1 MAQSTDVHP
10 STTPAAQQFA
20 SFLLDILGPLPED
33 ARGLRGRVAAGES
46 RMLVDGE
53 LVESSSGVR
62 FPNVDPATGE
72 VVGEVSDGTAEDLD
86 RAIGAARRAQ
96 DEGRWS
102 SDGAFRRHCLDQFVE
117 AMSRNLDELRLAMV
131 TELGC
136 PVRLATGVQVDPVV
150 EKVQFMA
157 GLADGWQEAVELPD
171 VAAGP
176 MRTVRQILRTPIGVV
191 GAITPWNIPLDIA
204 LAKVTGALAAGNSV
218 VLKPAPDTPWTTAV
232 VGRLVAEETDIPA
245 GVLNIVQSSDHSL
258 GARLTA
264 DPRVDAIS
272 FTGST
277 ATGRKVMA
285 AAAEGLKRVHLELGG
300 KSPSV
305 VLDDANLEQVVPL
318 AAALGCFNAGQS
330 CILPSRLLV
339 PAARLDECLELAAFG
354 MSAVPVGDP
363 FDENVFMGPL
373 VSAAHRDRVLA
384 ALAAGLAE
392 GGRVVVG
399 GGPHPDFERGFY
411 VQPTLVADAPEQG
424 SLVQEET
431 FGPIVVVQAYQDL
444 DDAVRL
450 ANGTPFGLAGY
461 VWSEDEDR
469 ARSVGGRIRAGM
481 IGINGGQFTGG
492 DMPFGGV
499 GASGLGREW
508 GVAGLEEFLELKTV
522 AAARFS

>member
-1 MAQSTDVHP
+1 MG
-10 STTPAAQQFA
+10 AA
-20 SFLLDILGPLPED
+20 
-33 ARGLRGRVAAGES
+33 GLRGQAARGES
-46 RMLVDGE
+46 RMLIDGE

-62 FPNVDPATGE
+62 FRNVNPATEE
-72 VVGEVSDGTAEDLD
+72 VVGEVADGTAEELD
-86 RAIGAARRAQ
+86 RAIAAARRAQ
-96 DEGRWS
+96 DES
-102 SDGAFRRHCLDQFVE
+102 SWARDGAFRRHCMEQFVD
-117 AMSRNLDELRLAMV
+117 AMARNLDELRLAMV

-150 EKVQFMA
+150 DKVRFMA
-157 GLADGWQEAVELPD
+157 GLADGWQEATELPE
-171 VAAGP
+171 VSAGP
-176 MRTVRQILRTPIGVV
+176 MRTLRQIQRTPIGVV

-204 LAKVTGALAAGNSV
+204 LAKVTGALAAGNTL
-218 VLKPAPDTPWTTAV
+218 VLKPAPDTPWTTALI
-232 VGRLVAEETDIPA
+232 GRLFAEETDIPA
-245 GVLNIVQSSDHSL
+245 GVLNVVHSSDHAL

-339 PAARLDECLELAAFG
+339 PVGRLNECLELAAFG
-354 MSAVPVGDP
+354 MSSVPVGDP

-373 VSAAHRDRVLA
+373 VSVAHRDRVLA
-384 ALAAGLAE
+384 ALASGLAE

-399 GGPHPDFERGFY
+399 GGVHPDFDRGYY
-411 VQPTLVADAPEQG
+411 VQPTLVADAPEHG
-424 SLVQEET
+424 SLIQEET
-431 FGPIVVVQAYQDL
+431 FGPIVVVQAYEDL
-444 DDAVRL
+444 DDAVRV

-469 ARSVGGRIRAGM
+469 ARDVAGRIRAGM

-508 GVAGLEEFLELKTV
+508 GVAGLDEFLEIKTI

>member
-1 MAQSTDVHP
+1 MTQSTEASRAASSDQF
-10 STTPAAQQFA
+10 PAQ
-20 SFLLDILGPLPED
+20 LLDLLGPLPAD
-33 ARGLRGRVAAGES
+33 AAGIRGRVARGES
-46 RMLVDGE
+46 RMLIDGE
-53 LVESSSGVR
+53 LVESSTGAT
-62 FPNVDPATGE
+62 FPNVNPATEE
-72 VVGEVSDGTAEDLD
+72 VVGQVADGTAEDLD
-86 RAIGAARRAQ
+86 RAIAAARRAQ
-96 DEGRWS
+96 DEGSWAR
-102 SDGAFRRHCLDQFVE
+102 DGALRKHCLDQFVD

-150 EKVQFMA
+150 DKVRFMA
-157 GLADGWQEAVELPD
+157 GLADGWQQATELPE

-176 MRTVRQILRTPIGVV
+176 MRTLRQILRTPIGVV

-218 VLKPAPDTPWTTAV
+218 VLKPAPDTPWTTALI
-232 VGRLVAEETDIPA
+232 GRMVAEETEIPD
-245 GVLNIVQSSDHSL
+245 GVLNVVHSSDHSL

-285 AAAEGLKRVHLELGG
+285 AAADQLKRVHLELGG

-354 MSAVPVGDP
+354 MSSVPVGDP
-363 FDENVFMGPL
+363 LDESAFMGPL

-384 ALAAGLAE
+384 ALASGLE
-392 GGRVVVG
+392 QGGRVVVG
-399 GGPHPDFERGFY
+399 GGMHPHFERGFY
-411 VQPTLVADAPEQG
+411 VQPTLVADAPEHG
-424 SLVQEET
+424 PLVQEET
-431 FGPIVVVQAYQDL
+431 FGPIVVVQGYEDL
-444 DDAVRL
+444 EDAIRI

-461 VWSEDEDR
+461 IWSEDEDR
-469 ARSVGGRIRAGM
+469 ARGVAGRIRAGM

-499 GASGLGREW
+499 GHSGLGREW
-508 GVAGLEEFLELKTV
+508 GIAGLEEFLELKTV

>member
-1 MAQSTDVHP
+1 MTQTADTRS
-10 STTPAAQQFA
+10 TPAAEEFA
-20 SFLLDILGPLPED
+20 GFLLDILGPLPQD
-33 ARGLRGRVAAGES
+33 ARGLRDRPARGES
-46 RMLVDGE
+46 RMLIDGE
-53 LVESSSGVR
+53 LVESSSGR
-62 FPNVDPATGE
+62 GLQNIAPATEEVLGE
-72 VVGEVSDGTAEDLD
+72 VADGTAADLD
-86 RAIGAARRAQ
+86 RAVGSARRAQ
-96 DEGRWS
+96 DAGEWTR
-102 SDGAFRRHCLDQFVE
+102 DGAFRRHCLEQFAD
-117 AMSRNLDELRLAMV
+117 AMTRNIDELRLAMV

-150 EKVQFMA
+150 EKVRFMA
-157 GLADGWQEAVELPD
+157 GLADGWQDATELPE

-218 VLKPAPDTPWTTAV
+218 VLKPAPDTPWTTAL

-245 GVLNIVQSSDHSL
+245 GVLNVVHSSDHSL
-258 GARLTA
+258 GAQLTA

-285 AAAEGLKRVHLELGG
+285 AAADGLKRVHLELGG

-339 PAARLDECLELAAFG
+339 PAARLEECLELAAFG
-354 MSAVPVGDP
+354 MSSVPVGDP
-363 FDENVFMGPL
+363 FDEDMFMGPL
-373 VSAAHRDRVLA
+373 ISATHRDRVLA
-384 ALAAGLAE
+384 ALASGLE
-392 GGRVVVG
+392 QGGRVVVG
-399 GGPHPDFERGFY
+399 GGVHPDFDRGFY
-411 VQPTLVADAPEQG
+411 VQPTLVAHAPEDG

-431 FGPIVVVQAYQDL
+431 FGPIVVVQAYDDV
-444 DDAVRL
+444 DDAVRI

-469 ARSVGGRIRAGM
+469 ARGVAGRIRAGM

-508 GVAGLEEFLELKTV
+508 GVAGLEEFLELKTI